1 MMPESK
7 YNRVRFIIDPANR
20 SYYARVTDNVVYAD
34 DSDSFSRGTVNE
46 PQGVY
51 VISVASRLLSMHP
64 QTLRKYERL
73 GLINPSRSSGMLR
86 LYSVNDIARLR
97 MIKHLVENK
106 GLNLAGVEIALD
118 IVSKLLHLRTN
129 VKKVAANSTV
139 GDLLQYIDA
148 IFDDLH
154 FDIN

>member
-1 MMPESK
+1 M
-7 YNRVRFIIDPANR
+7 
-20 SYYARVTDNVVYAD
+20 
-34 DSDSFSRGTVNE
+34 
-46 PQGVY
+46 
-51 VISVASRLLSMHP
+51 
-64 QTLRKYERL
+64 
-73 GLINPSRSSGMLR
+73 
-86 LYSVNDIARLR
+86 
-97 MIKHLVENK
+97 VENK

-129 VKKVAANSTV
+129 VKKIAANSTV